1 MTDLVGKQVKVEI
14 KRGEETSTGFGVVL
28 AFEPRL
34 LVGDGENT
42 VKTILKVGWK
52 TSQCKEYIVDGDST
66 FNIGRNVEWGFTWPW
81 RVYKAPNMS
90 RNHAK
95 IEVQDGQLILT
106 PVANNNVYI
115 LKWNLLNKWAEENDP
130 ILPKKSTQENKPD
143 LPNKSAREKTPAPV
157 FEKVEGSVCLAD
169 GDQVFMGNLDLDIF
183 KDEKTRRNYIFKV
196 EKVVRIKRMFQCTKG
211 RYLVKIGGT
220 EEDAKLGAEPFVEYF
235 NSRIKRKGSS
245 QNKDVRKRKFSDVE
259 CTGLA
264 PWRGYMMLKREQIKV
279 V

>member
-1 MTDLVGKQVKVEI
+1 
-14 KRGEETSTGFGVVL
+14 
-28 AFEPRL
+28 
-34 LVGDGENT
+34 
-42 VKTILKVGWK
+42 
-52 TSQCKEYIVDGDST
+52 
-66 FNIGRNVEWGFTWPW
+66 
-81 RVYKAPNMS
+81 MS

-106 PVANNNVYI
+106 PIENNDVYI
-115 LKWNLLNKWAEENDP
+115 LKWDLLNEWTRKNY
-130 ILPKKSTQENKPD
+130 PD

-211 RYLVKIGGT
+211 HYLVKIGGT
-220 EEDAKLGAEPFVEYF
+220 EEDAKLGVEPFVGYF
-235 NSRIKRKGSS
+235 NSRIKWKGSS